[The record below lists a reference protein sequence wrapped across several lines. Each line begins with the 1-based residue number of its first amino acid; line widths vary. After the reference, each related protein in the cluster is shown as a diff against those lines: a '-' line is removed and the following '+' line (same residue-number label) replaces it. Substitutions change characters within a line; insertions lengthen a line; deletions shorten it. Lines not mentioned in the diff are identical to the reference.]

1 MTVRSSDVDRQDPAL
16 LLEKVFALEERKGFQ
31 DTAVTGGLAALLA
44 RNAGTWLTARPAL
57 AATLRRL
64 SELLDDYAALAPA
77 ERARRIAAARQLLTA
92 PARITPVQRH
102 RDPGHAQ
109 HAIEARRRDGRQN
122 SQPAKTLRAP
132 AISSLDDPVTILPG
146 VGTQRARQLE
156 ALGVYTVRDLLYLL
170 PRRYEDYTQVQPI
183 GRIAHLF
190 YRTGSE
196 EIRCTVIGE
205 VTEVSER
212 ETASGRRLVHAEI
225 SDPTGTI
232 PAIWFNP
239 YVARQLRPGMRIALS
254 GRLERQRAIVCFRNP
269 EWEPADEDLLH
280 TGRIVPVYPLTRNLY
295 QKQLRQLT
303 RAALDA
309 GLHLVIDPLPE
320 DTRKRYGL
328 PSLPEAI
335 GQLHF
340 PESSQQAEIARRR
353 LAFDEFLALQLGLV
367 RRKAEWQA
375 QPGNAIPIDRA
386 RIDTF
391 LRSLPFALTNAQARA
406 LDEILEDMAQ
416 PRPMSRLLQG
426 DVGSG
431 KTVVAAAA
439 ALAASASGYQV
450 AVLAPTEILA
460 EQHAQSF
467 RSLYAGFPADAR
479 PAVALLTSST
489 PERARQEI
497 EQGLRD
503 GSIQLLIGTH
513 AILEDWVQFQR
524 LGLAIID
531 EQHRFGVLQRATLRA
546 KGDNPDVL
554 VMTATPIPRSL
565 ALVLHGDLDVSIIDE
580 MPPGRQTVQTYAV
593 KSDMRQRVYQFIR
606 KQVTEGYQAFI
617 IYPLVEESEAIDA
630 RAATVEFERLQREVF
645 PDLRLGLLH
654 GRMRPAEKDAVMTA
668 FRDRELDILVS
679 TAVVEVGIDVPNATV
694 MLIEGADRFGLA
706 QLHQFRG
713 RVGRG
718 AAQSYC
724 ILISDSEGQE
734 ARDRLEALVHTFD
747 GFRLAEIDLQMR
759 GPGEFL
765 GTRQSGMP
773 DLRFASLA
781 DVVTLQQ
788 ARREAERII
797 EIDPELR
804 RPEHRLLREQV
815 RRFWQSGAGDL
826 S

>member
-1 MTVRSSDVDRQDPAL
+1 MHSSDLVKQEPVAL
-16 LLEKVFALEERKGFQ
+16 LAKVFALEERKGFQ
-31 DTAVTGGLAALLA
+31 DTAVAGGLAALLA
-44 RNAGTWLTARPAL
+44 RNSATWIATQPSLK
-57 AATLRRL
+57 ATLRRL
-64 SELLDDYAALAPA
+64 SELLDDYASLSPV
-77 ERARRIAAARQLLTA
+77 ERARRIEAARKLLGAPTVTSPGPPLHQLAPERRVLSARQNA
-92 PARITPVQRH
+92 PAADRP
-102 RDPGHAQ
+102 
-109 HAIEARRRDGRQN
+109 AR
-122 SQPAKTLRAP
+122 ATRA
-132 AISSLDDPVTILPG
+132 SVVTSLDDPVTVLPG
-146 VGTQRARQLE
+146 VGAQRARQLE
-156 ALGVYTVRDLLYLL
+156 ALGVCTVRDLLYLL
-170 PRRYEDYTQVQPI
+170 PRRYEDYTRLQPI

-196 EIRCTVIGE
+196 ELRCTVMGE
-205 VTEVSER
+205 VTALTER
-212 ETASGRRLVHAEI
+212 ETASGRRLVQAEI
-225 SDPTGTI
+225 SDPTGSI

-254 GRLERQRAIVCFRNP
+254 GRLERQRAVVCFRNP

-280 TGRIVPVYPLTRNLY
+280 TGRIVPIYPLTRNLY

-303 RAALDA
+303 RTALDA
-309 GLHLVIDPLPE
+309 SLRLVVDPLPE
-320 DTRKRYGL
+320 AIRQRHGL
-328 PSLPEAI
+328 PPLPEALE
-335 GQLHF
+335 QLHF
-340 PESSQQAEIARRR
+340 PDSSERAEAARRR

-375 QPGNAIPIDRA
+375 QPSNAIPIDRL
-386 RIDTF
+386 RIDAF
-391 LRSLPFALTNAQARA
+391 LRSLPFALTAAQSRA

-431 KTVVAAAA
+431 KTVVAATA
-439 ALAASASGYQV
+439 ALAASAAGYQV

-460 EQHAQSF
+460 EQHFHSF
-467 RSLYAGFPADAR
+467 RNLYAGLPEPDR
-479 PAVALLTSST
+479 PAAALLTGST
-489 PERARQEI
+489 PERERQEI
-497 EQGLRD
+497 ERGLREA
-503 GSIQLLIGTH
+503 GIQLLIGTH
-513 AILEDWVQFQR
+513 AVLEDWVHFQR
-524 LGLAIID
+524 LGLAVID
-531 EQHRFGVLQRATLRA
+531 EQHRFGVLQRAALRA
-546 KGDNPDVL
+546 KGQNPHVL

-580 MPPGRQTVQTYAV
+580 LPPGRQTVKTYAIESSV
-593 KSDMRQRVYQFIR
+593 RQRVYQFIR
-606 KQVTEGYQAFI
+606 KQVTEGFQAFI

-630 RAATVEFERLQREVF
+630 RAATAEFERLQREVF

-668 FRDRELDILVS
+668 FRERKLDILVS

-724 ILISDSEGQE
+724 ILISDSDGQE
-734 ARDRLEALVHTFD
+734 ARERLEALVETYD

-773 DLRFASLA
+773 NLRFASLA
-781 DVVTLQQ
+781 DVVTLQH
-788 ARREAERII
+788 ARQEAERII
-797 EIDPELR
+797 EVDPELR
-804 RPEHRLLREQV
+804 QPEHRLLREQV
-815 RRFWQSGAGDL
+815 RRFWETGAGDL